1 MTTSPAR
8 WLKPR
13 ATRDEGRLRGL
24 TQPAKAG
31 FANQAPGA
39 SAPRQAASHQP
50 CKSAAPFSPYP
61 RMPMSFRARLTL
73 IYTSFFA
80 LALLL
85 LGCGTF
91 FSVRQALYAGVQRDL
106 WAATEQVRRI
116 FNAGGLEPIRTPTGE
131 LRVFLHGQFIQIFN
145 NPNLVAQIF
154 NDKGESLDS
163 TPNLSGRSLPLTDAA
178 MRLGPKDVFTGYSL
192 VREVDN
198 LRVESLVT
206 PLVLQSNDQVVG
218 YLQISRPL
226 RDVDQTLGILIWIL
240 VGGGTIVLLIAA
252 GGAALL
258 AGRVLRPID
267 LVTRTAQS
275 IVYAEDLAQRVP
287 VAPHQ
292 DELHRLT
299 VTINDLLVRLE
310 MLFNAQRRF
319 VADVSHELRT
329 PLAAMLGN
337 LEVLDRGGLH
347 NPELAAEAVTDMRR
361 ETGRLIRMVNDL
373 LLLAQSDAR
382 VELRCDPVE
391 LDTLMLEVYR
401 ELRPLVNGVTLRI
414 GAEDQVT
421 ITGDR
426 DRLKQALLN
435 LGVNALQYTPQGGFV
450 TLGLE
455 QRDGYALLTVADTGV
470 GIVEANMP
478 HIFER
483 FYRADRSRSRHS
495 GGAGLGLS
503 IVKRVATAHGGHATV
518 ASIPGR
524 GSTFAIWLPLPPAPA
539 PEEPAPP
546 PEAPVAEP
554 V

>member
-1 MTTSPAR
+1 
-8 WLKPR
+8 
-13 ATRDEGRLRGL
+13 
-24 TQPAKAG
+24 
-31 FANQAPGA
+31 
-39 SAPRQAASHQP
+39 
-50 CKSAAPFSPYP
+50 
-61 RMPMSFRARLTL
+61 MSFRARLTL
-73 IYTSFFA
+73 LYTGFFA

-85 LGCGTF
+85 LGCGTY

-106 WAATEQVRRI
+106 WAATQQVRRI

-131 LRVFLHGQFIQIFN
+131 LRLFLRGQFIQIFN

-154 NDKGESLDS
+154 RTDGEILDS
-163 TPNLSGRSLPLTDAA
+163 TPNLGGQSLPLPDQALG
-178 MRLGPKDVFTGYSL
+178 LGPDDVFSGYSI
-192 VREVDN
+192 VRVVDDM
-198 LRVESLVT
+198 RVESLIT
-206 PLVLQSNDQVVG
+206 PLVLQGNDQVVG

-240 VGGGTIVLLIAA
+240 VGGGAIALVITAA
-252 GGAALL
+252 GAAFL

-267 LVTRTAQS
+267 QVTRTAQG
-275 IVYAEDLAQRVP
+275 IVHADDLAQRVP
-287 VAPHQ
+287 VPPHQ

-299 VTINDLLVRLE
+299 VTINDLLGRLE
-310 MLFNAQRRF
+310 GLFNAQRRF

-329 PLAAMLGN
+329 PLAAMQGN
-337 LEVLDRGGLH
+337 LEVLDRGGLR

-382 VELRCDPVE
+382 VQLRCEPVE

-401 ELRPLVNGVTLRI
+401 ELRPLAAGVTLRI

-421 ITGDR
+421 VMGDR

-435 LGVNALQYTPQGGFV
+435 LGVNALQYTPQGGSV

-455 QRDGYALLTVADTGV
+455 QRDGYACLTVGDTGV
-470 GIVEANMP
+470 GIAEEDLP
-478 HIFER
+478 QIFER

-503 IVKRVATAHGGHATV
+503 IVKRVAEAHGGHATV
-518 ASIPGR
+518 ASVSGR
-524 GSTFAIWLPLPPAPA
+524 GSTFAIWLPLPPRPAPA
-539 PEEPAPP
+539 EVSEPATA
-546 PEAPVAEP
+546 PEPEP
-554 V
+554 VTA